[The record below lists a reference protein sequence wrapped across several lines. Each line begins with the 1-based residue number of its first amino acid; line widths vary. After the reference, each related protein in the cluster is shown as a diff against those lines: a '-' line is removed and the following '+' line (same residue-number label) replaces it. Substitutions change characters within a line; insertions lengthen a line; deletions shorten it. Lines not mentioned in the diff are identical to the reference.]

1 MRTLVIFDERAVITG
16 IGAISCIGNNISE
29 ITKSLKLG
37 TSGIRFN
44 ESYKELGMR
53 SHISGSI
60 NLNLKDLIDRKHLRF
75 MGEAASYAYL
85 SAAEAI
91 KDSGL
96 DLSRFSS
103 QDVGVI
109 AGSGGAS
116 SRSQVEAADIVK
128 SKGVK
133 RIGPYRVTQT
143 MGNTVSAALAT
154 FFGIKG
160 VNFSISS
167 ACSTSAHCIGSA
179 LEQIQLGKQ
188 KIILAG
194 GAEDEHWTM
203 SSMFDAMGALSSSYN
218 ESPEKA
224 SRPFDK
230 DRDGFV
236 IAGGAGMLVVEE
248 LDHAL
253 ERNADIYAEI
263 TGYGATSDGDDMV
276 HPSGEGATNCML
288 KAVEMHGKDNID
300 YINAHGTSTPAG
312 DPVELESIK
321 KVFIDKIP
329 PISSTKSQTGHTL
342 GAAGALESIFSLLML
357 KNSFISKTL
366 NLSSSIDEGEGLDLV
381 SEVRDQDLDAV
392 MNNSFGF
399 GGTNVSLVFEKLKS

>member
-1 MRTLVIFDERAVITG
+1 MSTLKRAVITG

-29 ITKSLKLG
+29 ITKSLKSG

-85 SAAEAI
+85 STAEAI

-236 IAGGAGMLVVEE
+236 IAGGAGMLVIEE

-381 SEVRDQDLDAV
+381 SEVRNQDLDAV

>member
-1 MRTLVIFDERAVITG
+1 MSTLKRAVITG

-37 TSGIRFN
+37 TSGICFN

-85 SAAEAI
+85 STAEAI
-91 KDSGL
+91 RDSGL

-218 ESPEKA
+218 DSPEKA
-224 SRPFDK
+224 SRPFDI

-321 KVFIDKIP
+321 KVFKDKIP

-381 SEVRDQDLDAV
+381 SEVRNQDLDAV

>member
-1 MRTLVIFDERAVITG
+1 MSTLKRAVITG

-85 SAAEAI
+85 STAEAI

-96 DLSRFSS
+96 DLSRLSS

-288 KAVEMHGKDNID
+288 NAVEMHGKDNID

-321 KVFIDKIP
+321 KVFKDKIP

-381 SEVRDQDLDAV
+381 SEVRNEDLDAV

>member
-1 MRTLVIFDERAVITG
+1 MSTLKRAVITG

-53 SHISGSI
+53 SQISGSI

-85 SAAEAI
+85 STAEAI
-91 KDSGL
+91 KDSGM

-321 KVFIDKIP
+321 KVFKDKIP

-366 NLSSSIDEGEGLDLV
+366 NLASSIEEGEGLDLV
-381 SEVRDQDLDAV
+381 SEVRNQDLDAV

>member
-1 MRTLVIFDERAVITG
+1 MSTLKRAVITG
-16 IGAISCIGNNISE
+16 IGAISCIGNNISD

-85 SAAEAI
+85 STAEAI

-96 DLSRFSS
+96 DLSRLSS

-230 DRDGFV
+230 ERDGFV

-321 KVFIDKIP
+321 KVFKDKIP

-366 NLSSSIDEGEGLDLV
+366 NLSTSIDEGEGLDLV
-381 SEVRDQDLDAV
+381 SEVRNQDLDAV

>member
-1 MRTLVIFDERAVITG
+1 MSTLKRAVITG

-37 TSGIRFN
+37 TSGICFN

-85 SAAEAI
+85 STAEAI

-321 KVFIDKIP
+321 KVFKDKIP

-381 SEVRDQDLDAV
+381 SEVRNQDLDAV

>member
-1 MRTLVIFDERAVITG
+1 MSTLKRAVITG

-37 TSGIRFN
+37 TSGICFN

-85 SAAEAI
+85 STAEAI

-321 KVFIDKIP
+321 KVFKDKIP

-342 GAAGALESIFSLLML
+342 GAAGALESIFSILML

-366 NLSSSIDEGEGLDLV
+366 NLSSSIDEGKGLDLV
-381 SEVRDQDLDAV
+381 SEVRNQDLDAV

>member
-1 MRTLVIFDERAVITG
+1 MSTLKRAVITG

-53 SHISGSI
+53 SQISGSI

-103 QDVGVI
+103 LDVGVI

-300 YINAHGTSTPAG
+300 YINDHGTSTPAG

-366 NLSSSIDEGEGLDLV
+366 NLAGSIEEGEGLDLV
-381 SEVRDQDLDAV
+381 SEVRNQDLDAV

>member
-1 MRTLVIFDERAVITG
+1 MSTLKRAVITG

-29 ITKSLKLG
+29 ITKSLKSG

-321 KVFIDKIP
+321 KVFKDKIP

-366 NLSSSIDEGEGLDLV
+366 NLSNSIDEGEGLDLV
-381 SEVRDQDLDAV
+381 SEVRNQDLDAV

>member
-1 MRTLVIFDERAVITG
+1 MSTLKRAVITG

-85 SAAEAI
+85 STAEAI
-91 KDSGL
+91 RDSGL

-381 SEVRDQDLDAV
+381 SEVRNQDLDAV

>member
-1 MRTLVIFDERAVITG
+1 MSTLKRAVITG

-29 ITKSLKLG
+29 ITKSLELG

-53 SHISGSI
+53 SQISGSI

-85 SAAEAI
+85 STAEAI

-218 ESPEKA
+218 GSPEKA
-224 SRPFDK
+224 SRPFDV

-321 KVFIDKIP
+321 KVFKDKIP

-366 NLSSSIDEGEGLDLV
+366 NLSSSIAEGEGLDLV
-381 SEVRDQDLDAV
+381 SEVRNQDLDAV

>member
-1 MRTLVIFDERAVITG
+1 MSTLKRAVITG

-53 SHISGSI
+53 SQISGSI

-85 SAAEAI
+85 STAEAI
-91 KDSGL
+91 KDSGM

-224 SRPFDK
+224 SRPFDI

-321 KVFIDKIP
+321 KVFKDKIP

-366 NLSSSIDEGEGLDLV
+366 NLAGSIEEGKGLDLV
-381 SEVRDQDLDAV
+381 SEVRNQDLDAV

>member
-1 MRTLVIFDERAVITG
+1 MSTLKRAVITG
-16 IGAISCIGNNISE
+16 IGAVSCIGNNISE
-29 ITKSLKLG
+29 INKSLKLG

-53 SHISGSI
+53 SQISGSI
-60 NLNLKDLIDRKHLRF
+60 DLNLKDLIDRKHLRF

-85 SAAEAI
+85 STAEAI

-128 SKGVK
+128 NKGVK

-224 SRPFDK
+224 SRPFDI

-288 KAVEMHGKDNID
+288 KAVEMHAKDNID

-321 KVFIDKIP
+321 KVFKDKIP

-381 SEVRDQDLDAV
+381 SEVRNQNLDAV

>member
-1 MRTLVIFDERAVITG
+1 M
-16 IGAISCIGNNISE
+16 CIRDR
-29 ITKSLKLG
+29 G

-53 SHISGSI
+53 SQISGSI

-85 SAAEAI
+85 STAEAI
-91 KDSGL
+91 KDSGM

-224 SRPFDK
+224 SRPFDI

-288 KAVEMHGKDNID
+288 KAVEMHGKDNIG

-321 KVFIDKIP
+321 KVFKDKIP

-366 NLSSSIDEGEGLDLV
+366 NLASSIEDGEGLDLV

>member
-1 MRTLVIFDERAVITG
+1 MSTLKRAVITG

-29 ITKSLKLG
+29 ITKSLKSG

-381 SEVRDQDLDAV
+381 SEVRDQDLDTV

>member
-1 MRTLVIFDERAVITG
+1 MSTLKRAVITG

-230 DRDGFV
+230 ERDGFV

-321 KVFIDKIP
+321 KVFKDKIP

>member
-1 MRTLVIFDERAVITG
+1 MSTLKRAVITG

-29 ITKSLKLG
+29 ITESLKLG
-37 TSGIRFN
+37 SSGIRFN

-53 SHISGSI
+53 SQISGSI

-85 SAAEAI
+85 STAEAI

-160 VNFSISS
+160 INFSISS

-288 KAVEMHGKDNID
+288 KAVEMHDKDNID

-321 KVFIDKIP
+321 KVFKDKIP

-366 NLSSSIDEGEGLDLV
+366 NLSSSIHEGEGLDLV
-381 SEVRDQDLDAV
+381 SEVRNQDLDAV

>member
-1 MRTLVIFDERAVITG
+1 MSTIKRAVITG

-53 SHISGSI
+53 SQISGSI

-85 SAAEAI
+85 STAEAI

-224 SRPFDK
+224 SRPFDV

-321 KVFIDKIP
+321 KVFKDKIP

-366 NLSSSIDEGEGLDLV
+366 NLSTSIDEGDGLDLV
-381 SEVRDQDLDAV
+381 SEVRNQDLDAV

>member
-1 MRTLVIFDERAVITG
+1 MSTLKRAVITG

-37 TSGIRFN
+37 TSGICFN

-85 SAAEAI
+85 STAEAI

-321 KVFIDKIP
+321 KVFKDKIP

-342 GAAGALESIFSLLML
+342 GAAGALESIFSILML

-381 SEVRDQDLDAV
+381 SEVRNQDLDAV

>member
-1 MRTLVIFDERAVITG
+1 MSNLKRAVITG

-29 ITKSLKLG
+29 ITKSLKAG
-37 TSGIRFN
+37 TSGIHFN
-44 ESYKELGMR
+44 ESYKDLGLR
-53 SHISGSI
+53 SQISGSI

-85 SAAEAI
+85 SAAEAV

-96 DLSRFSS
+96 DASRISS
-103 QDVGVI
+103 EDVGVI

-128 SKGVK
+128 NKGVK

-218 ESPEKA
+218 HSPQEA

-230 DRDGFV
+230 ERDGFV
-236 IAGGAGMLVVEE
+236 IAGGAGMLIIEE

-253 ERNADIYAEI
+253 ERNAEIYAEI

-288 KAVEMHGKDNID
+288 KAVEIHGKDNID

-321 KVFIDKIP
+321 KVFKDKIP

-366 NLSSSIDEGEGLDLV
+366 NLSSSIVEGEGLDLV
-381 SEVRDQDLDAV
+381 SEVRNIDLNTV

-399 GGTNVSLVFEKLKS
+399 GGTNVSLIFEKLKS

>member
-1 MRTLVIFDERAVITG
+1 MSTLKRAVITG

-29 ITKSLKLG
+29 ITKSLKSG
-37 TSGIRFN
+37 TSGILFN

-321 KVFIDKIP
+321 KVFKDKIP

-357 KNSFISKTL
+357 KNGFISKTL

-381 SEVRDQDLDAV
+381 SEVRNQDLDAV

>member
-1 MRTLVIFDERAVITG
+1 MSTLKRAVITG

-29 ITKSLKLG
+29 ITKSLKSG

-85 SAAEAI
+85 STAEAI
-91 KDSGL
+91 RDSGL

-321 KVFIDKIP
+321 KVFINKIP

-381 SEVRDQDLDAV
+381 SEVRNQDLDAV

>member
-1 MRTLVIFDERAVITG
+1 MSTLKRAVITG

-109 AGSGGAS
+109 VGSGGAS

-321 KVFIDKIP
+321 KVFKDKIP

>member
-1 MRTLVIFDERAVITG
+1 MSTLKRAVITG

-37 TSGIRFN
+37 TSGISFN

-85 SAAEAI
+85 STAEAI

-218 ESPEKA
+218 GSPEKA

>member
-1 MRTLVIFDERAVITG
+1 MSTLKRAVITG

-37 TSGIRFN
+37 TSGICFN

-85 SAAEAI
+85 STAEAI

-236 IAGGAGMLVVEE
+236 IAGGAGMLVIEE

-381 SEVRDQDLDAV
+381 SEVRNQDLDAV

>member
-1 MRTLVIFDERAVITG
+1 MSTLKRAVITG

-53 SHISGSI
+53 SQISGSI

-224 SRPFDK
+224 SRPFDI

-288 KAVEMHGKDNID
+288 KAVEMHGKDNIG

-321 KVFIDKIP
+321 KVFKDKIP

-366 NLSSSIDEGEGLDLV
+366 NLASSIEEGEGLDLV
-381 SEVRDQDLDAV
+381 SEVRNQDLDAV

>member
-1 MRTLVIFDERAVITG
+1 MSTLKRAVITG

-37 TSGIRFN
+37 TSGICFN

-85 SAAEAI
+85 STAEAI

-366 NLSSSIDEGEGLDLV
+366 NLSNSIDEGEGLDLV
-381 SEVRDQDLDAV
+381 SEVRNQDLDAV

>member
-1 MRTLVIFDERAVITG
+1 MSTLKRAVITG

-85 SAAEAI
+85 STAEAI
-91 KDSGL
+91 RDSGL

-236 IAGGAGMLVVEE
+236 IAGGAGMLVIEE

-321 KVFIDKIP
+321 KVFKDKIP

>member
-1 MRTLVIFDERAVITG
+1 MSTLKRAVITG

-29 ITKSLKLG
+29 ITKSLELG

-85 SAAEAI
+85 STAEAI

-103 QDVGVI
+103 KDVGVI

-128 SKGVK
+128 NKGVK

-194 GAEDEHWTM
+194 GAEDEHWTC
-203 SSMFDAMGALSSSYN
+203 LLY
-218 ESPEKA
+218 
-224 SRPFDK
+224 
-230 DRDGFV
+230 
-236 IAGGAGMLVVEE
+236 
-248 LDHAL
+248 
-253 ERNADIYAEI
+253 
-263 TGYGATSDGDDMV
+263 TSD
-276 HPSGEGATNCML
+276 
-288 KAVEMHGKDNID
+288 
-300 YINAHGTSTPAG
+300 
-312 DPVELESIK
+312 
-321 KVFIDKIP
+321 
-329 PISSTKSQTGHTL
+329 
-342 GAAGALESIFSLLML
+342 AA
-357 KNSFISKTL
+357 
-366 NLSSSIDEGEGLDLV
+366 DE
-381 SEVRDQDLDAV
+381 
-392 MNNSFGF
+392 
-399 GGTNVSLVFEKLKS
+399 

>member
-1 MRTLVIFDERAVITG
+1 MSTLKRAVITG

-85 SAAEAI
+85 STAEAI
-91 KDSGL
+91 RDSGL
-96 DLSRFSS
+96 DLSRLSS

>member
-1 MRTLVIFDERAVITG
+1 MSTLKRAVITG

-218 ESPEKA
+218 GSPEKA

-236 IAGGAGMLVVEE
+236 IAGGAGMLVIEE

-321 KVFIDKIP
+321 KVFINKIP

-381 SEVRDQDLDAV
+381 SEVRNQDLDAV

>member
-1 MRTLVIFDERAVITG
+1 MSTLKRAVITG

-85 SAAEAI
+85 STAEAI

-230 DRDGFV
+230 ERDGFV

-321 KVFIDKIP
+321 KVFKDKIP

-381 SEVRDQDLDAV
+381 SEVRNQDLDAV

>member
-1 MRTLVIFDERAVITG
+1 MSTLKRAVITG
-16 IGAISCIGNNISE
+16 IGAISCIGNNISD

-85 SAAEAI
+85 STAEAI
-91 KDSGL
+91 RDSGL

-321 KVFIDKIP
+321 KVFKDKIP

-357 KNSFISKTL
+357 KNGFISKTL
-366 NLSSSIDEGEGLDLV
+366 NLSSSINEGEGLDLV
-381 SEVRDQDLDAV
+381 SEVRNQDLDAV

>member
-1 MRTLVIFDERAVITG
+1 MNTLKRAVITG
-16 IGAISCIGNNISE
+16 IGAVSCIGNNISE
-29 ITKSLKLG
+29 INKSLKLG

-53 SHISGSI
+53 SQISGSI
-60 NLNLKDLIDRKHLRF
+60 DLNLKDLIDRKHLRF

-85 SAAEAI
+85 STAEAI

-128 SKGVK
+128 NKGVK

-224 SRPFDK
+224 SRPFDI

-288 KAVEMHGKDNID
+288 KAVEMHAKDNID

-321 KVFIDKIP
+321 KVFKDKIP

-381 SEVRDQDLDAV
+381 SEVRNQDLDAV

>member
-1 MRTLVIFDERAVITG
+1 MSTLKRAVITG

-85 SAAEAI
+85 STAEAI
-91 KDSGL
+91 RDSGL
-96 DLSRFSS
+96 DISRFSS

-321 KVFIDKIP
+321 KVFKDKIP

-381 SEVRDQDLDAV
+381 SEVRNQDLDAV

>member
-1 MRTLVIFDERAVITG
+1 MSTLKRAVITG

-85 SAAEAI
+85 STAEAI

-236 IAGGAGMLVVEE
+236 IAGGAGMLVIEE

-321 KVFIDKIP
+321 KVFKDKIP

-342 GAAGALESIFSLLML
+342 GAAGALESIFSILML

-381 SEVRDQDLDAV
+381 SEVRNQDLDAV

>member
-1 MRTLVIFDERAVITG
+1 MSTLKRAVITG

-37 TSGIRFN
+37 TSGICFN

-85 SAAEAI
+85 STAEAI

-236 IAGGAGMLVVEE
+236 IAGGAGMLVIEE

-321 KVFIDKIP
+321 KVFKDKIP
-329 PISSTKSQTGHTL
+329 RISSTKSQTGHTL

-366 NLSSSIDEGEGLDLV
+366 NRSSSIDEGEGLDLV
-381 SEVRDQDLDAV
+381 SEVRNQDLNAV

>member
-1 MRTLVIFDERAVITG
+1 MSTLKRAVITG

-37 TSGIRFN
+37 TSGIYFN

-85 SAAEAI
+85 STAEAI

-224 SRPFDK
+224 SRPFDI

-321 KVFIDKIP
+321 KVFKDKIP

-381 SEVRDQDLDAV
+381 SEVRNQDLDAV

>member
-1 MRTLVIFDERAVITG
+1 MSTLKRAVITG

-37 TSGIRFN
+37 TSGIHFN

-85 SAAEAI
+85 STAEAI

>member
-1 MRTLVIFDERAVITG
+1 MSTLKRAVITG

-91 KDSGL
+91 RDSGL

-329 PISSTKSQTGHTL
+329 PVSSTKSQTGHTL

-381 SEVRDQDLDAV
+381 SEVRNQDLDAV